1 MRTYWRKVVVQ
12 EGVEGCNVAQER
24 EVCEGWADDV
34 MGARPVRV
42 AGSVVWAS
50 GKRIGEMNGGQLSRD
65 ISARLST
72 TVLVLGHA
80 REGG

>member
-1 MRTYWRKVVVQ
+1 VQ
-12 EGVEGCNVAQER
+12 EGVEGCSVAQER
-24 EVCEGWADDV
+24 EVCEGWAGDV
-34 MGARPVRV
+34 MGESAVRD

-50 GKRIGEMNGGQLSRD
+50 GKRIGEMKGGQLRRD

-72 TVLVLGHA
+72 IVLVLGHA